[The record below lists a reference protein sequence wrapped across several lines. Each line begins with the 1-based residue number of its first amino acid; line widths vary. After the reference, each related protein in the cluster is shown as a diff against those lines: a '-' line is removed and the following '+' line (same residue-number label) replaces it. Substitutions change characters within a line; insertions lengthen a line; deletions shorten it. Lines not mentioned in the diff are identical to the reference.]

1 MLGGIAKHSS
11 YLSVSMDRY
20 GNMIAGGYTQDETI
34 FVQELREGK
43 DDIQKTAPILAYYPV
58 DNFDDVRVY

>member
-1 MLGGIAKHSS
+1 
-11 YLSVSMDRY
+11 MDRY